1 MGTFKWP
8 LRISSMDGQQA
19 WDGPEPC
26 RHIWGKSETVSPF
39 SGTEGKN
46 KVRSGCRGFV
56 HMCRG
61 CGGYY
66 LVDEG
71 QGEYPMPP

>member
-8 LRISSMDGQQA
+8 LRISSMNGQQA

-39 SGTEGKN
+39 SGTEGN
-46 KVRSGCRGFV
+46 RVPVRLGA
-56 HMCRG
+56 
-61 CGGYY
+61 
-66 LVDEG
+66 
-71 QGEYPMPP
+71 YP